1 VGVVAASVLV
11 VETALVVGEDGLAR
25 PVWAASDPLLQEYY
39 DTEWGMPVRDEQ
51 GLFERL
57 SLEAFQSGL
66 SWATILRKR
75 PGFRAAFDGFDPDR
89 VADYDEADVERLMAD
104 PGIVRNR
111 RKIDATI
118 TNARAT
124 VALRAD
130 GGLAELVWS
139 FRPTETPAPSTY
151 AEVPTT
157 SPESV
162 ALSKELKRRGFTFVG
177 PTTMFALM
185 EAVGIVDTHLV
196 GSHRRGSS
204 GVWA

>member
-1 VGVVAASVLV
+1 M
-11 VETALVVGEDGLAR
+11 TVVGTDGLVR
-25 PVWAASDPLLQEYY
+25 PVWAASDPLLMEYY
-39 DTEWGMPVRDEQ
+39 DTEWGMPVRDER

-75 PGFRAAFDGFDPDR
+75 PAFRAAFDDFDPDA
-89 VADYDEADVERLMAD
+89 VAAYDERDVERLMAD
-104 PGIVRNR
+104 AGIVRNR
-111 RKIDATI
+111 RKVDATI

-130 GGLAELVWS
+130 GGLVDLVWS
-139 FRPTETPAPSTY
+139 FRPDTTPAPTSY
-151 AEVPTT
+151 AEVPST
-157 SPESV
+157 SAESK
-162 ALSKELKRRGFTFVG
+162 ALSKELKRRGFVFVG

-196 GSHRRGSS
+196 DSHRRGSS
-204 GVWA
+204 GVWG